1 MRRRALSVALLFCAF
16 VAHAQDD
23 PTIMTING
31 RPISRS
37 EFEYSYN
44 KNNTD
49 NVVDKKTVAQY
60 VDLFVNYKL
69 KVEAALAA
77 RLDTTQAFRSEFAD
91 YRDQQVRPSFVTSD
105 DMEKAARQLYD
116 DTRQRV
122 DGQGGL
128 IRVAHIMLMLPQ
140 KASKEAQNRA
150 ELRIDSIYNA
160 LKRGADFATLA
171 RKLSDDKG
179 SAQQGGELPWLQK
192 GQTLKE
198 FEDAAFALKPGEI
211 SKPVLSPAGYHVI
224 KLIERRMFL
233 PYDSVKADI
242 LAYIEQSGMRE
253 QIIDNKLNELA
264 KASGTTRTTADVLQE
279 RKVQLEAKDPA
290 LKYLIQEYHDGLLL
304 YEVSNRAVWEKAAKD
319 EEGLRYYFS
328 KNKKR
333 YAWDEPRFKGIACYA
348 KTKADF
354 KAVKKLVKKLPFSEW
369 NEALR
374 KAFNNDSTIRIKVER
389 GMFKPGDN
397 SLVDRDAFKRTVS
410 IEMNPEF
417 PIVGVIGK
425 KLKAPK
431 EMDDVRA
438 LVVADFQETLEKEWV
453 KDLRKQYKVEV
464 NEAVLKTVNKH

>member
-1 MRRRALSVALLFCAF
+1 MRCRVLSAALLFCAF

-77 RLDTTQAFRSEFAD
+77 RLDTTKAFLSEFAEH
-91 YRDQQVRPSFVTSD
+91 RDQQVRPSFVTND
-105 DMEKAARQLYD
+105 DLEKAARQLYE

-122 DGQGGL
+122 DAQGGL
-128 IRVAHIMLMLPQ
+128 VRVAHIMLMLPQ
-140 KASKEAQNRA
+140 QASKEVQRRA
-150 ELRIDSIYNA
+150 EQRIDSIYNA
-160 LKRGADFATLA
+160 LKRGADFGDLA
-171 RKLSDDKG
+171 RRLSDDKG

-198 FEDAAFALKPGEI
+198 FEDAAFALKKGEI
-211 SKPVLSPAGYHVI
+211 SKPVLSPAGYHII
-224 KLIERRMFL
+224 KMLERRMFL
-233 PYDSVKADI
+233 PYDSVEADI
-242 LAYIEQSGMRE
+242 MAYIEQTGMRE
-253 QIIDNKLNELA
+253 QMINSNINDMA
-264 KASGTTRTTADVLQE
+264 KASPTPRTAADVMHE
-279 RKVQLEAKDPA
+279 RTEQLEAKDPA
-290 LKYLIQEYHDGLLL
+290 LRYLIQEYHDGLLL
-304 YEVSNRAVWEKAAKD
+304 YEISNRTVWEKAAKD
-319 EEGLRYYFS
+319 EAGLQYFFA

-333 YAWDEPRFKGIACYA
+333 YVWDEPRFKGIACYA
-348 KTKADF
+348 KTADDL
-354 KAVKKLVKKLPFSEW
+354 KAVKKLVKKLPFNEW
-369 NEALR
+369 NDALK
-374 KAFNNDSTIRIKVER
+374 KAFNNDSTIRIRVER
-389 GMFKPGDN
+389 GIFKPGDN
-397 SLVDRDAFKRTVS
+397 PLVDREAFKKPVE
-410 IEMNPEF
+410 IKANPDF
-417 PIVGVIGK
+417 PVAGVIGK
-425 KLKAPK
+425 RLKAPK

-453 KDLRKQYKVEV
+453 KDLRKQYRVEV

>member
-1 MRRRALSVALLFCAF
+1 MIRRAFSVALLFCAF
-16 VAHAQDD
+16 VTHAQDD

-31 RPISRS
+31 RPVSRS

-60 VDLFVNYKL
+60 VELFVNYKL

-77 RLDTTQAFRSEFAD
+77 RLDTTQAFRNEFAD
-91 YRDQQVRPSFVTSD
+91 YRDQQVRPSFVNND
-105 DMEKAARQLYD
+105 DVDKAARQLYD
-116 DTRQRV
+116 DTKQRIE
-122 DGQGGL
+122 GQGGL
-128 IRVAHIMLMLPQ
+128 IRVAHIMLLLPQ
-140 KASKEAQNRA
+140 KSAKDLQRRA
-150 ELRIDSIYNA
+150 EQRIDSIYNA
-160 LKRGADFATLA
+160 LKRGADFAALA

-211 SKPVLSPAGYHVI
+211 SKPVLSPAGYHII
-224 KLIERRMFL
+224 KMIERRSFL

-242 LAYIEQSGMRE
+242 FAYIEQTNMRE

-264 KASGTTRTTADVLQE
+264 KASPTPRTTADVLEE
-279 RKVQLEAKDPA
+279 RAQAMQAKDPA
-290 LKYLIQEYHDGLLL
+290 LRYLIQEYHDGLLL
-304 YEVSNRAVWEKAAKD
+304 YEISNRTVWEKAAKD
-319 EEGLRYYFS
+319 EEGLRYYFN

-333 YAWDEPRFKGIACYA
+333 YAWDSPRFKGIACYA
-348 KTKADF
+348 KSKADF
-354 KAVKKLVKKLPFSEW
+354 KTAEKMVKKLPFNEW

-374 KAFNNDSTIRIKVER
+374 KAFNNNSTIRIKAER
-389 GMFKPGDN
+389 GLFKLGDN
-397 SLVDRDAFKRTVS
+397 ALVDRDA
-410 IEMNPEF
+410 NF
-417 PIVGVIGK
+417 PVVGVIGK

-453 KDLRKQYKVEV
+453 K
-464 NEAVLKTVNKH
+464 